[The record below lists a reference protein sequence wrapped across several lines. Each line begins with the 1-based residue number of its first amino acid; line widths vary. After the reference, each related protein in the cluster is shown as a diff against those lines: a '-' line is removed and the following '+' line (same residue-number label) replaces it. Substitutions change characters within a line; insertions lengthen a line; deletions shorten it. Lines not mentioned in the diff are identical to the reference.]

1 MKHCLPE
8 SISINTAY
16 IIHNIIIYSTI
27 AAQVY
32 GINHMMTKLYRKVV
46 LLVVAT
52 LFHLS
57 YLPSRP
63 GLIS

>member
-16 IIHNIIIYSTI
+16 NIIIYSTI
-27 AAQVY
+27 VAQVY
-32 GINHMMTKLYRKVV
+32 GVNHMMTKVYRKVV

-57 YLPSRP
+57 HHSRLPSRP